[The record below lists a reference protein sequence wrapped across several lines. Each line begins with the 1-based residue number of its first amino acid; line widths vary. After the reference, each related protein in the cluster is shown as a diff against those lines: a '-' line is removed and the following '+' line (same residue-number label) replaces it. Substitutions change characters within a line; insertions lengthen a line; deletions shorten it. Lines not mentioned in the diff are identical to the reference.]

1 MKWRGRRE
9 SGNVE
14 DRRFSGGGRRG
25 RGPGKIS
32 LIGIVL
38 ILTINYFTGGSL
50 LDGISNVI
58 NSTTGTTISESNY
71 VETAESKDLA
81 SFTKVVLSDTED
93 VWSDIFKD
101 LGGRYNAPTLVMF
114 NGSTNSGCGY
124 ATSQTGPFYCPND
137 RKVYIDLDFYKELK
151 NRFGAPGD
159 FAMAYVIAHEVG
171 HHVQNELGVTKQF
184 FEHRAK
190 LSKKEANRFTVKLE
204 LQADYLAGVFAK
216 RIQNKGYLEEGDIEE
231 AINAASSIGDDTIQK
246 RSSGRV
252 VPDSF
257 THGTSEQ
264 RVRWFMKGYKAGDLS
279 EWDTFNS
286 KDL

>member
-14 DRRFSGGGRRG
+14 DRRFSSGGRRG
-25 RGPGKIS
+25 RGPSKIS

-38 ILTINYFTGGSL
+38 ILSITYFTGGNL

-58 NSTTGTTISESNY
+58 NSTTGTTISQPNY

-93 VWSDIFKD
+93 VWTDIFKD
-101 LGGRYNAPTLVMF
+101 LGGKYNSPTLVMF

-151 NRFGAPGD
+151 NRFRASGD

-171 HHVQNELGVTKQF
+171 HHVQNELGITKQF
-184 FEHRAK
+184 FEHKAK
-190 LSKKEANRFTVKLE
+190 LSKKEANRLTVKLE

-216 RIQNKGYLEEGDIEE
+216 RIQNKGYLEKGDIEE

-264 RVRWFMKGYKAGDLS
+264 RVKWFMKGYKAGDLS
-279 EWDTFNS
+279 EWNTFNS